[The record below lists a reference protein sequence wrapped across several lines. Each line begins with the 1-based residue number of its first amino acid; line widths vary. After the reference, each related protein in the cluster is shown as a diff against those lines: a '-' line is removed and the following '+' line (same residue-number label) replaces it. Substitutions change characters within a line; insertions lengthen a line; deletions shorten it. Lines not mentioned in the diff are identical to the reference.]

1 MKAYID
7 DVKTALDLVGN
18 TFTITEL
25 IDIIK
30 PSTNEKMQ
38 VRWASQNYLTRSKE
52 FTRKE
57 KRGTEVVWGKITT
70 IPEKPKDNPFKISA
84 LEVGEGVI
92 TLIEKLKA
100 ENKDLCAE
108 VKQLVN
114 EKTELEKMIRC
125 LQERKTG
132 KSLNVSD
139 LGL

>member
-1 MKAYID
+1 MKSYID

-38 VRWASQNYLTRSKE
+38 VRWASQNYLKRSKE
-52 FTRKE
+52 FTRKG
-57 KRGTEVVWGKITT
+57 KKGTEVVWERTV
-70 IPEKPKDNPFKISA
+70 IPEKQKDNPFKISA

-92 TLIEKLKA
+92 TLIEKLKS
-100 ENKDLCAE
+100 ENKELCAE

-132 KSLNVSD
+132 KSLNISD